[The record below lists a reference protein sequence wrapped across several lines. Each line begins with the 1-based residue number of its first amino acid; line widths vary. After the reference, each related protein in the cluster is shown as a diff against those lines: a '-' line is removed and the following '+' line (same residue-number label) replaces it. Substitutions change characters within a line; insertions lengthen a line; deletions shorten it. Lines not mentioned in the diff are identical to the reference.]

1 MFLATH
7 FPKIDDKGRLVL
19 PAKFREGLAEGVV
32 LSKGQDRSVVV
43 WPVAEFAD
51 YAGRVREASRSDARA
66 RAYSR
71 VLFSAASD
79 ETPDKQ
85 GRISVPQALREYA
98 GLERDCV
105 VVGNHGTV
113 EIWNPASWDEYLNAQ
128 EPAFADLSEEVVP
141 GLF

>member
-1 MFLATH
+1 MFLGTH
-7 FPKIDDKGRLVL
+7 FPKLDDKGRLVL
-19 PAKFREGLAEGVV
+19 PAKFRDGLAEGVV

-43 WPVAEFAD
+43 WPVAEFAG
-51 YAGRVREASRSDARA
+51 YAGRIREASRSDARA

-79 ETPDKQ
+79 EVPDKQ
-85 GRISVPQALREYA
+85 GRISVPSALREYA
-98 GLERDCV
+98 GLDRDCV

-113 EIWNPASWDEYLNAQ
+113 EIWNPTAWDDYLAAQ
-128 EPAFADLSEEVVP
+128 EPAFADVSEEVVP

>member
-1 MFLATH
+1 MFLGTH
-7 FPKIDDKGRLVL
+7 FPKLDDKGRLVL
-19 PAKFREGLAEGVV
+19 PAKFRDGLADGVV

-43 WPVAEFAD
+43 WPVVEFAE
-51 YAGRVREASRSDARA
+51 YAGRIREASRSDARA

-79 ETPDKQ
+79 EMPDKQ
-85 GRISVPQALREYA
+85 GRISVPGSLREYA
-98 GLERDCV
+98 DLDRDCV

-113 EIWNPASWDEYLNAQ
+113 EIWNPQAWDAYLSAQ